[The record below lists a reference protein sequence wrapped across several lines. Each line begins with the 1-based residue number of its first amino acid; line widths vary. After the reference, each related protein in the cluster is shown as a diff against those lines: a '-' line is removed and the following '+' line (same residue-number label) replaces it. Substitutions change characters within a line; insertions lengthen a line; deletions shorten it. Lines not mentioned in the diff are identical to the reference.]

1 MEVTMLSST
10 NVVDKT
16 PKSIPIKLKTMQC
29 AIVGF
34 LKKIEGDGLVDKDL
48 CEKMILKLPL
58 LLTVEE
64 QLQYYN
70 HESYD
75 LKYIEQLYIKPRI
88 LEHKK
93 ASKQK
98 SKVDKSSKPKKAKA
112 ERAPKVNGRPN
123 TPVLI
128 ENDDDVAIVTPI
140 RTESVVV
147 IPETPVKK
155 SRKRSVEDSK
165 PRGRKTKE
173 TEVVFSRDEDDDK
186 ISTDLSTDLVAEKYV
201 EEKPKKKRVMKKKPD
216 TAVVAEE
223 AQVVVVKEQEIV
235 QEDEK
240 WLIMREGVKYWAADE
255 NEVSGPV
262 YENIINGEGDSAPGK
277 QIGILDAG
285 ILIKNN

>member
-1 MEVTMLSST
+1 MEVTMMSST

-16 PKSIPIKLKTMQC
+16 PKSIPMKLKTMQC

-48 CEKMILKLPL
+48 CEQMILKLPL
-58 LLTVEE
+58 LSTVEE

-75 LKYIEQLYIKPRI
+75 LKYIEQSYIKPRI

-98 SKVDKSSKPKKAKA
+98 SKAAKSSKPKKAKA
-112 ERAPKVNGRPN
+112 ERAPKANGRPN

-128 ENDDDVAIVTPI
+128 EKDDDVAIVTPI
-140 RTESVVV
+140 RTDTVVV
-147 IPETPVKK
+147 NPEKPVKK
-155 SRKRSVEDSK
+155 SRKRSVEESK

-186 ISTDLSTDLVAEKYV
+186 TSTDLSAEFDLVAEKYV
-201 EEKPKKKRVMKKKPD
+201 EEKPKKKRVLKKKPD
-216 TAVVAEE
+216 SA
-223 AQVVVVKEQEIV
+223 VVKEQEVIQV
-235 QEDEK
+235 VEVDEDDEK
-240 WLIMREGVKYWAADE
+240 WLIMRDGKKYWAADE
-255 NEVSGPV
+255 NELSGPV
-262 YENIINGEGDSAPGK
+262 YENIINKDGDSAPGK
-277 QIGILDAG
+277 QIGHLEAG
-285 ILIKNN
+285 ILIKSN

>member
-1 MEVTMLSST
+1 
-10 NVVDKT
+10 
-16 PKSIPIKLKTMQC
+16 
-29 AIVGF
+29 
-34 LKKIEGDGLVDKDL
+34 VDKDL